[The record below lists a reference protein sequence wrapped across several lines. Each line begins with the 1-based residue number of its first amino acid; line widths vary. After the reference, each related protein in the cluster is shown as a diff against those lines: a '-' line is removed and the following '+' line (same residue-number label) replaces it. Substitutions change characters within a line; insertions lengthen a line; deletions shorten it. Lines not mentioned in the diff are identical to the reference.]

1 MRVYRFFV
9 TARATIGIAVRSLAR
24 SPFRAALLIVGIAIG
39 ITTVFCVVAMLM
51 GLTKSFTDQIASLGA
66 NTYYVTSRPWV
77 TNGDWWKYRNRP
89 PMSKADVEA
98 LRREATYLTA
108 VAPLSFGTTDVAF
121 LGDTVQNVQIRGT
134 TDEYADIANLVV
146 EAGRNMTPIEV
157 ELDEPVVVIGS
168 EIKTNLF
175 HGSDPVGQHLNV
187 HSNRFRVIGVLKER
201 GNSFGQSQDNVVI
214 VPLTRFQRIFGL
226 KRGLI
231 ISAMASPEHLKAAEE
246 QIIEV
251 LRRSRHLSAADEE
264 NFSVNRQEALMKM
277 FESQT
282 GMLYL
287 VAFAV
292 AAITLLVGGIGVMNI
307 MLVTVTER
315 TREVGVRRALGA
327 RRNTILAQFLVES
340 TFVTMLGGILG
351 VIVGIALAYVINL
364 VSPVP
369 AVTSPV
375 VAVVGVVFSAVV
387 GLVFGTWPAYR
398 AAQLDPIESLRYE

>member
-1 MRVYRFFV
+1 MRVLRLFV
-9 TARATIGIAVRSLAR
+9 TVRATFGIALRSLAR
-24 SPFRAALLIVGIAIG
+24 NPFRAALLIVGIAIG
-39 ITTVFCVVAMLM
+39 ITTVFCVVAMIM

-66 NTYYVTSRPWV
+66 NTYYVMSRPWV

-89 PMSKADVEA
+89 PMTKADIEA
-98 LRREATYLTA
+98 LKREATFLTA
-108 VAPLSFGTTDVAF
+108 VAPLSFGTTDVAY

-146 EAGRNMTPIEV
+146 EAGRFMTPLEV
-157 ELDEPVVVIGS
+157 ELDEPIVVIGS
-168 EIKTNLF
+168 ELKSNLF
-175 HGSDPVGQHLNV
+175 HGSDPIGQHLNV
-187 HSNRFRVIGVLKER
+187 HSHRFRVIGVLKER
-201 GNSFGQSQDNVVI
+201 GKQFGQSQDNVVI
-214 VPLTRFQRIFGL
+214 VPLTRFQRMFGI
-226 KRGLI
+226 KRNLI
-231 ISAMASPEHLKAAEE
+231 VAAMAAPDHLQTAEE

-251 LRRSRHLSAADEE
+251 LRRSRHLSAADQE

-277 FESQT
+277 FQSQT
-282 GMLYL
+282 AMLFGI
-287 VAFAV
+287 AIGV

-327 RRNTILAQFLVES
+327 RRNTILVQFLVES

-351 VIVGIALAYVINL
+351 VAVGIGVAYVINL

-375 VAVVGVVFSAVV
+375 VAAIGVVFSAAV
-387 GLVFGTWPAYR
+387 GLIFGTWPAYR

>member
-1 MRVYRFFV
+1 
-9 TARATIGIAVRSLAR
+9 
-24 SPFRAALLIVGIAIG
+24 
-39 ITTVFCVVAMLM
+39 
-51 GLTKSFTDQIASLGA
+51 
-66 NTYYVTSRPWV
+66 
-77 TNGDWWKYRNRP
+77 
-89 PMSKADVEA
+89 
-98 LRREATYLTA
+98 
-108 VAPLSFGTTDVAF
+108 
-121 LGDTVQNVQIRGT
+121 VQIRGT

-146 EAGRNMTPIEV
+146 DAGRFMTPIEV

-168 EIKTNLF
+168 EIKTTLF
-175 HGSDPVGQHLNV
+175 RGSDPVGQHLNV

-201 GNSFGQSQDNVVI
+201 GKSFGQSQDNVVI
-214 VPLTRFQRIFGL
+214 VPLTRFQRMFGL
-226 KRGLI
+226 KRGLVI
-231 ISAMASPEHLKAAEE
+231 AAMAAPEHLKVAEE

-264 NFSVNRQEALMKM
+264 NFAVNRQEALMKM

-282 GMLYL
+282 AMLYL

-351 VIVGIALAYVINL
+351 VVVGIGLAYVINL
-364 VSPVP
+364 ISPVP

-375 VAVVGVVFSAVV
+375 VAAIGVLFSAVV